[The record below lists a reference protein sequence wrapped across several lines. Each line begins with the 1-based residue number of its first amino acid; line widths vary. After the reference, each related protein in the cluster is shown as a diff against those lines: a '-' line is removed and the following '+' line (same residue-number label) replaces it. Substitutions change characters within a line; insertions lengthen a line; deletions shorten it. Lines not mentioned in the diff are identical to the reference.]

1 MPADYRD
8 RDFEAVFEA
17 DRFRK
22 VPTISPE
29 ALLSATGAIK
39 AQHLR
44 QAIVVRCELAV
55 AAVHGI
61 VDAVVIKFVA
71 ASEIVFG
78 AGAGTGDRGEDP
90 PASKVNCI
98 TPSPHQR
105 KLLTPQAI

>member
-1 MPADYRD
+1 MFGTPADYRD

-22 VPTISPE
+22 VTTVSPE
-29 ALLSATGAIK
+29 ALLSTIRAIK
-39 AQHLR
+39 AQYLW

-78 AGAGTGDRGEDP
+78 AGTGERGED
-90 PASKVNCI
+90 SRI
-98 TPSPHQR
+98 
-105 KLLTPQAI
+105 